1 MAELM
6 SGYLADTLN
15 SKQLLALLFV
25 CESMRK
31 KTLNAVSFDGG
42 TKPAAWAEFLD
53 RFAARLARLPEDE
66 RVYLLGSHLQS
77 AEELDIYSNE
87 TLQPLLQQHQTLLAA
102 IVAELDRDP
111 RFAA

>member
-15 SKQLLALLFV
+15 SRQLLALLFV
-25 CESMRK
+25 CESTRK
-31 KTLNAVSFDGG
+31 KTLNATFDGG
-42 TKPAAWAEFLD
+42 GKPATWAEFLD

-77 AEELDIYSNE
+77 AEEIDIYSNE
-87 TLQPLLQQHQTLLAA
+87 TLQPLLQRHQTLLAA

-111 RFAA
+111 RFTA